1 MRRRSAS
8 LISLS
13 ASSARL
19 RSVMSADDY
28 AHRLATAVRDHARAD
43 LDVHQ
48 RAILPAMTPLA
59 AYIAPLLQHAL
70 NVTVHVFAGIGNDVV
85 ERKPHDL
92 FGSVT
97 EEVLV
102 RAIGFQN
109 TLGVDVYQEDALG
122 GLLDHCPV
130 ELLALPKT
138 SLSLLQ
144 LREDCLQPLRA
155 LRYTLLEA
163 FVEPP
168 YFFFRPLAFG
178 DVSGGDY
185 HASHSRVV
193 EQVVY
198 DVLEVAPR
206 AVLVRHPE
214 LQGQVKPGSFQGLGE
229 YAQRSPRVV
238 RMDLVECVGPYLLFR
253 LVAHHPLDCRANV
266 ADGAVGL
273 ENCDDIGGVLYQRAK
288 ALLALFDSILELLAL
303 GDVPDHTRE
312 QPFSILVSFA
322 EGHLDRELAAVFAQR
337 YELRRAAHH
346 ARFARSKV
354 TVQSGH
360 AKFSVSFG
368 HKQRDRLPD
377 DLFCPVAEDAF
388 RPTIEPPDYPV
399 RCYGHNRVEGRV
411 QNGAVACLAF
421 S

>member
-1 MRRRSAS
+1 MESR
-8 LISLS
+8 
-13 ASSARL
+13 
-19 RSVMSADDY
+19 VGFE
-28 AHRLATAVRDHARAD
+28 D
-43 LDVHQ
+43 LPGLGVHQ
-48 RAILPAMTPLA
+48 E
-59 AYIAPLLQHAL
+59 
-70 NVTVHVFAGIGNDVV
+70 DV
-85 ERKPHDL
+85 
-92 FGSVT
+92 
-97 EEVLV
+97 
-102 RAIGFQN
+102 
-109 TLGVDVYQEDALG
+109 LG
-122 GLLDHCPV
+122 GLLNYGAV

-163 FVEPP
+163 FVDPP
-168 YFFFRPLAFG
+168 YFFFGPLAFG
-178 DVSGGDY
+178 DVPGVDH
-185 HASHSRVV
+185 HAPHSRVV

-253 LVAHHPLDCRANV
+253 LVAHHPLDCRAYV

-322 EGHLDRELAAVFAQR
+322 EGHLDRELAAVFAQ
-337 YELRRAAHH
+337 
-346 ARFARSKV
+346 
-354 TVQSGH
+354 
-360 AKFSVSFG
+360 
-368 HKQRDRLPD
+368 
-377 DLFCPVAEDAF
+377 
-388 RPTIEPPDYPV
+388 
-399 RCYGHNRVEGRV
+399 
-411 QNGAVACLAF
+411 
-421 S
+421 